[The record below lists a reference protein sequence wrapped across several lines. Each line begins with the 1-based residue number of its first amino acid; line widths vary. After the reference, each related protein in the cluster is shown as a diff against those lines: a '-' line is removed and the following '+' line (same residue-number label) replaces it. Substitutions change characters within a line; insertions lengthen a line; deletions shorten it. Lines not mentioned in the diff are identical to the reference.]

1 MFYLIGTINNTEYS
15 LSYTKGQLSGDPE
28 ALKKAQ
34 EKNLKDHGD
43 LGLMPE
49 SVTSNYLSNE
59 LAAYN
64 LIKNYVFDE
73 ITRSNKDWEN
83 RKDVVF

>member
-15 LSYTKGQLSGDPE
+15 LSYTNGQLSGDHE
-28 ALKKAQ
+28 AIQKAQ
-34 EKNLKDHGD
+34 EENQKEHGD

-64 LIKNYVFDE
+64 LIKTFVFE
-73 ITRSNKDWEN
+73 KVTRSNKDWKHN
-83 RKDVVF
+83 KNAVY

>member
-1 MFYLIGTINNTEYS
+1 MFYLIGTIHNSEYS
-15 LSYTKGQLSGDPE
+15 LSYTNCPLSGDPE
-28 ALKKAQ
+28 AIQKAQ
-34 EKNLKDHGD
+34 EENQKEHGD

-64 LIKNYVFDE
+64 LINNYVFE
-73 ITRSNKDWEN
+73 KITRSNKDWKI
-83 RKDVVF
+83 RRI